1 LGVCFEVCSLINETE
16 QVEDLKLGRVVLGW
30 KEEKEG
36 EGQIQK
42 EMLAPK
48 QVAKSS
54 RVFLSSLFLFNL
66 KNNNPLISTTSPSL
80 YCCFYYDYSTAVA
93 AAAAAAAAR
102 GGGTR
107 DRVTSAKDIATSF
120 KEWFKKGNN
129 ELLNRIFVTIQK
141 HGEDKEALGLA
152 LSQLRLP
159 LNESFVL
166 DVLAYGKNRNE
177 IYSCVKF
184 FDWAG
189 HKGGFFHTR
198 VTFHAFFKILTES
211 KGMSVMLDFLEVC
224 KGTGDVYVHHNM
236 RFQTVL
242 VMGYAVAGKPDVAL
256 QMLGRMRFQGLDLD
270 TFSYHVLLNSLI
282 EGFFF

>member
-1 LGVCFEVCSLINETE
+1 
-16 QVEDLKLGRVVLGW
+16 
-30 KEEKEG
+30 
-36 EGQIQK
+36 
-42 EMLAPK
+42 MLATK
-48 QVAKSS
+48 RVAKSS
-54 RVFLSSLFLFNL
+54 RVYLSTLFLFNL
-66 KNNNPLISTTSPSL
+66 KNNSPLISTIPPLSPSL
-80 YCCFYYDYSTAVA
+80 YCCFYYDYST

-107 DRVTSAKDIATSF
+107 DRITSAKDIAKSF
-120 KEWFKKGNN
+120 KEWFKKGHS
-129 ELLNRIFVTIQK
+129 ELLNRIFVTIHK

-189 HKGGFFHTR
+189 HKGD
-198 VTFHAFFKILTES
+198 L
-211 KGMSVMLDFLEVC
+211 
-224 KGTGDVYVHHNM
+224 YVHHNM

-282 EGFFF
+282 EWEFS

>member
-1 LGVCFEVCSLINETE
+1 MLTNKRNRT
-16 QVEDLKLGRVVLGW
+16 GRRLEAGKSCGCW

-66 KNNNPLISTTSPSL
+66 KNNNPLISTISPSSPSL
-80 YCCFYYDYSTAVA
+80 YCCFYYDYSTAI

-198 VTFHAFFKILTES
+198 VTFHAFF
-211 KGMSVMLDFLEVC
+211 
-224 KGTGDVYVHHNM
+224 
-236 RFQTVL
+236 
-242 VMGYAVAGKPDVAL
+242 
-256 QMLGRMRFQGLDLD
+256 
-270 TFSYHVLLNSLI
+270 
-282 EGFFF
+282 